1 MLRKL
6 VIALLTFTA
15 LSSTGQEFNIKHI
28 TCSVFAMIKDRTA
41 DPEVYLVLEKELN
54 LKRFNITYVT
64 QNHKFKK
71 GDLILT
77 LEKEILGGGLFPPCL
92 VVIHIK
98 EEGVEKAFFSAGTK
112 RALPR
117 QLNADNFLCKL
128 AVRDVLF
135 HLPYCR
141 KTQKGP

>member
-1 MLRKL
+1 
-6 VIALLTFTA
+6 
-15 LSSTGQEFNIKHI
+15 
-28 TCSVFAMIKDRTA
+28 MIRDRTTEP
-41 DPEVYLVLEKELN
+41 DVYLVLEKELN

-64 QNHKFKK
+64 QSHKFKK

-77 LEKEILGGGLFPPCL
+77 LEKEILGSGLFPPCL
-92 VVIHIK
+92 VVINIK

-117 QLNADNFLCKL
+117 QWKSNNFLCKL

-135 HLPYCR
+135 HLPYCS
-141 KTQKGP
+141 KSQKGP

>member
-6 VIALLTFTA
+6 AIALLTFTA
-15 LSSTGQEFNIKHI
+15 LSSTGQDFIVKHI
-28 TCSVFAMIKDRTA
+28 SCTVFGMIKDRTS
-41 DPEVYLVLEKELN
+41 DPDVYLVLEKELN
-54 LKRFNITYVT
+54 LKRYNITYVT
-64 QNHKFKK
+64 QNHRFKK

-77 LEKEILGGGLFPPCL
+77 LEKEILSGIFPPCL

-117 QLNADNFLCKL
+117 QLKSKNYLCNL

-135 HLPYCR
+135 HLPYCS